1 VLLGIGVLRGIKM
14 KLTPTTLDLNAV
26 PQELHLYIKNA
37 TCFDS
42 SCSPEARV
50 TFIHKDGGYFLKEA
64 TKGSLKTESEMTTYF
79 HSKRLA
85 PAVVAYVSGDK
96 DYLLTEK
103 VQGDDCTTAKYTEQP
118 ERLCDITAER
128 LAMLHSLDFTDCPV
142 PNHTERYISRAKANY
157 KAGHYDATLFPDNW
171 GYASAEEAANVIN
184 TKGHLMQTD
193 TLLHGDYCLPNIIL
207 NDWVFS
213 GFIDVDCGGVGD
225 RHVDLFWGI
234 WSLFFNLKTD
244 KYHDRFIDAYGR
256 DKVDEER
263 LRVVAACE
271 VFL

>member
-1 VLLGIGVLRGIKM
+1 M
-14 KLTPTTLDLNAV
+14 KLTPTTLDLNIM
-26 PQELHLYIKNA
+26 PQELLPYIQNA
-37 TCFDS
+37 VLFDS

-50 TFIHKDGGYFLKEA
+50 TFVDKDGGCFLKEA
-64 TKGSLKTESEMTTYF
+64 AKGSLKTESEMTAYF
-79 HSKRLA
+79 HGKGLA
-85 PAVVAYVSGDK
+85 PAVVAYISCDK

-103 VQGDDCTTAKYTEQP
+103 VQGDDCTATKYIEQP
-118 ERLCDITAER
+118 ERLCDTTAER

-142 PNHTERYISRAKANY
+142 PNHTELYISRAKANCR
-157 KAGHYDATLFPDNW
+157 AGHYDATLFPDNW
-171 GYASAEEAANVIN
+171 GYASAEEAIAVVNS
-184 TKGHLMQTD
+184 KAHLMQTD

-207 NDWVFS
+207 KDWVFS

-244 KYHDRFIDAYGR
+244 KYRERFIDAYGR